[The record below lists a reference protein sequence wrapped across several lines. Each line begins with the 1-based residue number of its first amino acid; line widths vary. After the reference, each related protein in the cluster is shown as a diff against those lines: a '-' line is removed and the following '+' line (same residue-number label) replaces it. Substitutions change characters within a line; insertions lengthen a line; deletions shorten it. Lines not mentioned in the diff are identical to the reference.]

1 MLHWGLLQCCAI
13 MCMCCQLVHVA
24 VYIGFCNLMQ
34 LCWLDACGL
43 HLSQCLC
50 LTLSGRWICGKATK
64 ATLKKRALLPGTN
77 SYFLTCWSFLLV
89 HLLWCFVGSCFIVV
103 LHHLCVWA
111 PCMFWVL
118 FSLIHVLWGPGYCIN
133 WLGMHAALSLWLGL
147 AWPWCMCALN
157 IIHVI
162 VILGWKLD

>member
-1 MLHWGLLQCCAI
+1 MHWN
-13 MCMCCQLVHVA
+13 
-24 VYIGFCNLMQ
+24 Y
-34 LCWLDACGL
+34 
-43 HLSQCLC
+43 S
-50 LTLSGRWICGKATK
+50 KATK

-77 SYFLTCWSFLLV
+77 SYFLTCWSILLV
-89 HLLWCFVGSCFIVV
+89 HLLWCFVGSCLIVV

-118 FSLIHVLWGPGYCIN
+118 FSLIHVLWGPGYCLN

-162 VILGWKLD
+162 VILGWKLGFLFPPTTLWLTRFCNLMQLCWLDACGLHLSQCLCLTLSGRWICASYIE